1 MVSSPEEKP
10 IERGDCEREKGTAVP
25 LVGVGTGGGCFGGGK
40 CGGSRAESTTAAH
53 GSGTTAD
60 RFPVSARRQV
70 QRRINLKIF
79 KFLFPLNKSICR
91 DGARIGY
98 SLRPAQ
104 QTLNNIQNSSFV
116 SKNSN
121 RHPMNRV
128 MRPPHSTDVSFIQK
142 PKKLATRGQADA
154 IPALAIRFCTC
165 RVICIIS
172 SPTSLKHRT
181 TRAPSCGIRS
191 FPNSENPATSCS
203 KLKFRRVA
211 KLIHFNFFKKKEI
224 KRFRWFVARRPVL
237 TGSE

>member
-1 MVSSPEEKP
+1 MRRQPCGIDDSSTRQRNHRRPVSS
-10 IERGDCEREKGTAVP
+10 
-25 LVGVGTGGGCFGGGK
+25 F
-40 CGGSRAESTTAAH
+40 SQTT
-53 GSGTTAD
+53 
-60 RFPVSARRQV
+60 SATSHQLENI
-70 QRRINLKIF
+70 QI
-79 KFLFPLNKSICR
+79 FPLNKSICR

-104 QTLNNIQNSSFV
+104 RTLNKIQNSSFV

-211 KLIHFNFFKKKEI
+211 KLIHFNFFLKK
-224 KRFRWFVARRPVL
+224 
-237 TGSE
+237 GN